1 MSDEDFMRT
10 AIELG
15 RKTPQHP
22 FGAIIVDRRKQD
34 VIAEGVYQA
43 GSHPLFHG
51 EIVAIN
57 NAVETG

>member
-15 RKTPQHP
+15 RKNLQHP